1 MNPKLTKNSFFNF
14 PSLSQLPE
22 MPQSLMLINTVN
34 AFPASSSMEN
44 I

>member
-1 MNPKLTKNSFFNF
+1 MHPKASRNSFFNL

-34 AFPASSSMEN
+34 AFPGSASMADL
-44 I
+44 